1 MKPRARSLCQS
12 NQTRKPTKK
21 QEEERHLGVVA
32 DELDSMAGVDGGA
45 EPALLQP
52 HGASFLGTVLRAP
65 NRQNK
70 RVW

>member
-1 MKPRARSLCQS
+1 MSIKIKQGNLPR
-12 NQTRKPTKK
+12 K
-21 QEEERHLGVVA
+21 QEEEKHLGIVA
-32 DELDSMAGVDGGA
+32 DELDSMAGVDGGGA